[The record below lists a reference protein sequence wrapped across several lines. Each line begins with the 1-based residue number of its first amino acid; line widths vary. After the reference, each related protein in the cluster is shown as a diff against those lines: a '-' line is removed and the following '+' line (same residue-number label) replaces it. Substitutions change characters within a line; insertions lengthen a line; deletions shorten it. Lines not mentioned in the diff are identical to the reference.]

1 MQQILTNGAFV
12 LIHFKVSSATR
23 HASAFYLRDNALERD
38 ERRTCGLGSKFP
50 KFHQKMPFTLSKSLT
65 KKKSSLIFA

>member
-50 KFHQKMPFTLSKSLT
+50 KFQPENAFHSFKESH
-65 KKKSSLIFA
+65 KKNLV

>member
-38 ERRTCGLGSKFP
+38 ETNLWPWK
-50 KFHQKMPFTLSKSLT
+50 
-65 KKKSSLIFA
+65 